1 MKTITK
7 RIAALMLI
15 LSLCILCAACS
26 IQTSTSTS
34 KGFQASFTDMKSDQT
49 GSCELKEGDKL
60 DAKIENKSGS
70 FSITVGILGEEPIY
84 QNGDAKT
91 ESFTLEI
98 PKTGTY
104 MFCVSGQGS
113 SGSVSFT
120 CK

>member
-34 KGFQASFTDMKSDQT
+34 KGFQASFTDMKSDHT

-84 QNGDAKT
+84 QNSDAKT

-104 MFCVSGQGS
+104 LFIISGQGS